1 MVGGWLDPDVDEGS
15 EDDDEEDYALDEG
28 GGGWLW
34 LASSSPHVGGKAAA
48 ISSKDLLASSSPQSA
63 GAPLPL
69 ANASGLPDGSSAQ
82 QRQESNGNEVTVSCK
97 AFPQDRS
104 GDDHAPMLLEVEVT
118 QSLESRKKRKRVGDG
133 IEAVGS
139 RSTIGEEVQVN
150 DHGRTASTE
159 VVDVVAQVG
168 GASPATV
175 NSGQLPNTDLE
186 LRDAQREEKAPQHP
200 KSMQADKL
208 SLEHALVASQV
219 NEQEVV
225 KSSDAE
231 AGERRSH
238 DEVSGGDEGQMDD
251 SELRRRKSKMLWQ
264 VLLRQVDLTRLQK
277 KIEVL
282 ILVKQAVHELPTV
295 LEDTPPGLI
304 HMASPSKEEE
314 GEDELLDTEEEAEDL
329 SYPPTFVH
337 NERCEACSTRGE
349 LLLCDGAGCTTTY
362 HLACCTPPLEEIPF
376 GNWYC
381 PECAYKRI
389 KEGVDVVASTVESI
403 WGMRSNSR
411 GLPFTLL
418 PSPSKPKD
426 TSLLIEMEDLLLFH
440 FSMLPGALSDEVR
453 TGPSNS
459 DPTWVGEGISNG
471 QAEAE
476 YFVKWAGASHC
487 HNSWL
492 KESEV
497 LSAPQG
503 AQVLAAY
510 KKLWAC
516 GKVNQEDLPLIFF
529 LGPAAFSFTCAKLL
543 GARQVRKWK
552 DLWTK
557 PQRLLSSKEIMPPV
571 FSPSRRLSSG
581 SIRWQATSSTIGK
594 EWLVKWRT
602 LPYSCCTWEPSNEET
617 LATAEAI
624 TLQSHLQSRHL
635 ICQRRLDPS
644 KAAEV
649 EAKRKGEP
657 SVSVQLPKGLQS
669 LGAKSMSYQV
679 DCLNW
684 LISRWKSADDHAL
697 TSFSRGLGRRFA
709 TILFLEVVLQQ
720 YQMPRAVLIIGEAS
734 CLFRWEAQLEHFLPD
749 VNTVHLK
756 GGKASR
762 NLILKEELGPN
773 PTIAQCVLASPE
785 VINEELEFF
794 VTEKWGIIVLE
805 SPGWAS
811 VPVKPL
817 GSLSQLHADFRLAL
831 SEKPLADQPQ
841 ASARFLLH
849 FMNPSKYSLEEQAE
863 GWSPA
868 ETSLKKVTARVEK
881 REHKA
886 VKVVEMWLPV
896 DMRRIQKE
904 YYRAI
909 LRSQAG
915 LLMSG
920 KQQLESGGVT
930 LQDVIA
936 QLRMCCDH
944 ASLVAGTTRM
954 QWALQLADESSGK
967 LQVLQHLLNHFRQL
981 EEKVVLLY
989 QVHAMGA
996 ILEDVFLRRAN
1007 FNYTFIDSANTIGVK
1022 LAQVAEFSTWT
1033 SGVIV
1038 MTPQDLDISI
1048 DIATISVVI
1057 FYDHNWDPL
1066 LDLQALERPARFGM
1080 AGQPLQVYR
1089 LFTRH
1094 SVEQQFFQR
1103 YHAAARDGSTNN
1115 LGKLVAL
1122 AGLPHDMEEAPQPCE
1137 KVREC
1142 QEILTVGAAEQFKD
1156 NRLAESPQKGEA
1168 KLVEGMVMHLHA
1180 KMVEACCQSPSQ
1192 SGREVL
1198 LFNSDNNVE
1207 DVETSGQQSKETRS
1221 SGDDM
1226 DDQDD
1231 TQSPW
1236 KWVWMD
1242 ILSGPKRQ
1250 EEREESR
1257 DAGPAEART
1266 QETTQEEIVS
1276 LLDHVQHTLE
1286 VTNVPTT
1293 ISASD
1298 DAAQLSERPSSCE
1311 QVSATGELEVPQP
1324 AEEAVNIA
1332 EPAGGFGPSQ
1342 KVTEPGQ
1349 PRQAET
1355 VSGGAED
1362 LEGSESHHQV
1372 TQSPEPEAQQLALD
1386 AQDEVSQQDKVLE
1399 NGNKV
1404 MLPPEPEQPQLV
1416 GDESA
1421 RSAAPPVAEHSLE
1434 MHLASPGAAAVATGD
1449 EVEGEAH
1456 AGREGGHNAHQVSS
1470 NQGGEGSQVGVDTVQ
1485 EASREAEPREQVALD
1500 VAGSQVEAD
1509 DIVRIVRSELKQAC
1523 RLLELS
1529 DKVEKGAL
1537 ETFVILTSRYR
1548 LKKRTMVAMIST
1560 VLTLCRIAAERELVV
1575 FDFQDW
1581 LDRVTKHKDVR
1592 VPRHKLDAIYQRLV
1606 RTLSSLTNN
1615 SVDSTPSPTPPESA
1629 TTGRTQSDHAQVDQ
1643 LSEPPLAGPSGPLL
1657 QEHFGVNDFG
1667 TAAADDP
1674 NAVLA
1679 SGAHDPD
1686 LPPAPSLFRLSV
1698 PSVSNDSLDQI
1709 ATTANQGAASEPVQS
1724 LQPAQEMLDHLTDA
1738 SLTRGLQSTQAP
1750 ANESQPDRPPGFSA
1764 WSSAWISAIDLQEW
1778 QATDTRLLMQRQQQ
1792 ESQSLQLRLENA
1804 FNVLDRQLAIE
1815 VVQQV
1820 AAGYPADKQE
1830 AEQRQRTAARLLLV
1844 QQHAVIRKQQAF
1856 SMQEAREAL
1865 RRQHRDQQRQLALQQ
1880 RRSSGGAAAEAATEP
1895 CAALPASV
1903 AAAAPGHEPTSQ
1915 QRQDDMPGRIQAT
1928 GPQPQELAEAPDPAP
1943 APALREAATAAAK
1956 RSLRPLIPAR
1966 PLPSAGL
1973 PEVLERLTSGQAQ
1986 QAATSQQPA
1995 QLQRSASHGYV
2006 GDQVLL
2012 REAAALGRGLQQQIS
2027 RHQLTSLPPGQPSQQ
2042 QPPVASQAGQPRQ
2055 PVAMATPSGQPVVVP
2070 QAQAA
2075 VVPQEPPA
2083 EQPSAQTFGPQGLP
2097 GVQASAT
2104 PQALPAATPSAVPQG
2119 SDQQASDLPMLPLLE
2134 AQGGAEMYPQP
2145 AMASLLQQVTAAEQ
2159 AEDGERV
2166 LPAPTM
2172 AAVPQAP
2179 TIESGSAVNQM
2190 IDPVFLQPA
2199 DLLSAQITSPFA
2211 AEELRLKIKL
2221 NSINNK
2227 YKVTS
2232 ANTIAEYEQ
2241 EASRLRQ
2248 LYRTKLH
2255 DLNNARLGQT
2265 QLVLNMRHILMS
2277 NQHLAEA
2284 MKSKSSWDQAGAESL
2299 PRI

>member
-15 EDDDEEDYALDEG
+15 EDDDEEDYVPDEG

-63 GAPLPL
+63 GAPLPP
-69 ANASGLPDGSSAQ
+69 AKASGLPDGSSAQ
-82 QRQESNGNEVTVSCK
+82 QLEASNGNEITATCK
-97 AFPQDRS
+97 TCPQGRS
-104 GDDHAPMLLEVEVT
+104 GDDEAPMLLEVEVP
-118 QSLESRKKRKRVGDG
+118 QSLELSKKRKRVNGGGDG
-133 IEAVGS
+133 HLVSDSNQAVGS
-139 RSTIGEEVQVN
+139 RSTVGDKVQVS
-150 DHGRTASTE
+150 DHGRN

-168 GASPATV
+168 DISPATA
-175 NSGQLPNTDLE
+175 NGGQLPNTELE
-186 LRDAQREEKAPQHP
+186 PTDAQRVERTPQQHP
-200 KSMQADKL
+200 NSMQADIL
-208 SLEHALVASQV
+208 SLEHAPVASQV
-219 NEQEVV
+219 NEQELV

-231 AGERRSH
+231 AGERRSR
-238 DEVSGGDEGQMDD
+238 DEVIGGDERQVDD

-264 VLLRQVDLTRLQK
+264 VLLRQVDLNKLQK
-277 KIEVL
+277 KLE
-282 ILVKQAVHELPTV
+282 ELPTV

-304 HMASPSKEEE
+304 HMDSPRKEEE
-314 GEDELLDTEEEAEDL
+314 GEDEILDTEEEAEDL

-349 LLLCDGAGCTTTY
+349 LLLCDGAGCTITY
-362 HLACCTPPLEEIPF
+362 HLTCCTPPWDEVPF

-403 WGMRSNSR
+403 WGMRSNRR
-411 GLPFTLL
+411 GLPLKLL

-440 FSMLPGALSDEVR
+440 FSMLPGALSEEVR

-459 DPTWVGEGISNG
+459 DPAWVGEGISNG
-471 QAEAE
+471 QQSEAE

-497 LSAPQG
+497 LFAPQG
-503 AQVLAAY
+503 ARVLAAF
-510 KKLWAC
+510 KKLWAG
-516 GKVNQEDLPLIFF
+516 GKV
-529 LGPAAFSFTCAKLL
+529 K
-543 GARQVRKWK
+543 KWK

-557 PQRLLSSKEIMPPV
+557 PQRLLRSKEIMPPIY
-571 FSPSRRLSSG
+571 SPSRRLSSG
-581 SIRWQATSSTIGK
+581 RMRRQAASSTIGK
-594 EWLVKWRT
+594 EWLVKWRG

-617 LATAEAI
+617 LATAEAL

-635 ICQRRLDPS
+635 IYQSRLDPS

-657 SVSVQLPKGLQS
+657 SMSVQLPKGLQS

-697 TSFSRGLGRRFA
+697 TSFSHGLGRRFA

-762 NLILKEELGPN
+762 NLIVKEELGPN

-785 VINEELEFF
+785 VINKELDFF
-794 VTEKWGIIVLE
+794 VKENWGIIVLE

-817 GSLSQLHADFRLAL
+817 GSFSQLHADFRLAL
-831 SEKPLADQPQ
+831 SERPLADQPE

-896 DMRRIQKE
+896 DMRSIQKE

-967 LQVLQHLLNHFRQL
+967 LQVLQHLLNHFCQL

-996 ILEDVFLRRAN
+996 ILEDKFLRRAK
-1007 FNYTFIDSANTIGVK
+1007 FSYTFIDSANTIGVK
-1022 LAQVAEFSTWT
+1022 LAQVAEFNTWT

-1038 MTPQDLDISI
+1038 MTPQDLDISM

-1057 FYDHNWDPL
+1057 VYDHNWDPL

-1094 SVEQQFFQR
+1094 SVEQQCFQR

-1115 LGKLVAL
+1115 LGNFVGPTGIPYDTK
-1122 AGLPHDMEEAPQPCE
+1122 EAPQPCE
-1137 KVREC
+1137 LVREC
-1142 QEILTVGAAEQFKD
+1142 QEILTGGAVQQFSD
-1156 NRLAESPQKGEA
+1156 NRLAESPQQGEA
-1168 KLVEGMVMHLHA
+1168 KLVEEMVIRLHA
-1180 KMVEACCQSPSQ
+1180 EMVEACGQSPSQ

-1198 LFNSDNNVE
+1198 LFGGDNNVE
-1207 DVETSGQQSKETRS
+1207 DVETSGQQSKANRA
-1221 SGDDM
+1221 SGRDTGE
-1226 DDQDD
+1226 QGD

-1236 KWVWMD
+1236 KWVWTD

-1250 EEREESR
+1250 EDREESR
-1257 DAGPAEART
+1257 SPGPGEARA
-1266 QETTQEEIVS
+1266 QETPQEDRGS
-1276 LLDHVQHTLE
+1276 PLDHVQHSLE
-1286 VTNVPTT
+1286 VMDVPTT
-1293 ISASD
+1293 ISASY
-1298 DAAQLSERPSSCE
+1298 DAAQSSERPSSCE
-1311 QVSATGELEVPQP
+1311 QVSVTGELEVPQP
-1324 AEEAVNIA
+1324 AEGAVNIA
-1332 EPAGGFGPSQ
+1332 EPAGGSGPSQ
-1342 KVTEPGQ
+1342 KLAEPGEQ
-1349 PRQAET
+1349 PKQAET

-1362 LEGSESHHQV
+1362 LGRPESHQQV
-1372 TQSPEPEAQQLALD
+1372 TQSPEPEAQQLAPD
-1386 AQDEVSQQDKVLE
+1386 AQKDNSQQDKVLE
-1399 NGNKV
+1399 NGNKFL
-1404 MLPPEPEQPQLV
+1404 LPPEPEQPQL
-1416 GDESA
+1416 GGKESA
-1421 RSAAPPVAEHSLE
+1421 RRAAPPAAEHSSEVHLE
-1434 MHLASPGAAAVATGD
+1434 SPRAAAVATGD
-1449 EVEGEAH
+1449 DVEGEAH
-1456 AGREGGHNAHQVSS
+1456 EVREGGHSAQLVALD
-1470 NQGGEGSQVGVDTVQ
+1470 QGGEGNQVRADSVQ
-1485 EASREAEPREQVALD
+1485 QASREAEPREQVAPE
-1500 VAGSQVEAD
+1500 VAGSQAEAED
-1509 DIVRIVRSELKQAC
+1509 DIIRVIRSELKQAC

-1537 ETFVILTSRYR
+1537 EAFVVLTSRYR
-1548 LKKRTMVAMIST
+1548 LKKRTVVAMIST
-1560 VLTLCRIAAERELVV
+1560 VLTLCRISAERELVV

-1581 LDRVTKHKDVR
+1581 LDRVAKHKDVR
-1592 VPRHKLDAIYQRLV
+1592 VPRHKLDGIYQRLV

-1615 SVDSTPSPTPPESA
+1615 TIDSTQSPTPPESA
-1629 TTGRTQSDHAQVDQ
+1629 PTGRPQSDQAQVDQ
-1643 LSEPPLAGPSGPLL
+1643 LSKPPLAGTSGPLL
-1657 QEHFGVNDFG
+1657 QEHLGVDDFS
-1667 TAAADDP
+1667 TAAADEPD
-1674 NAVLA
+1674 AVLT
-1679 SGAHDPD
+1679 SGAQDPD
-1686 LPPAPSLFRLSV
+1686 LPLAPSLFNLSM

-1709 ATTANQGAASEPVQS
+1709 ARTPDQGAASEPVQA
-1724 LQPAQEMLDHLTDA
+1724 LQPAPEMLDHLTDA
-1738 SLTRGLQSTQAP
+1738 TSTRGLQSTRAL
-1750 ANESQPDRPPGFSA
+1750 ANESQPDRPPCSQ
-1764 WSSAWISAIDLQEW
+1764 SRSPVEDLQEW
-1778 QATDTRLLMQRQQQ
+1778 QAHDTRSLRQRQQQ
-1792 ESQSLQLRLENA
+1792 ESQNLQLRLESA
-1804 FNVLDRQLAIE
+1804 MDALDRRLAME
-1815 VVQQV
+1815 VMQQV
-1820 AAGYPADKQE
+1820 AAGYPLDKQE
-1830 AEQRQRTAARLLLV
+1830 IEQRQRTAARLMLV
-1844 QQHAVIRKQQAF
+1844 QQHAAIRKQHALL
-1856 SMQEAREAL
+1856 MQEAREAL
-1865 RRQHRDQQRQLALQQ
+1865 RRQHREQQRQLAFQQ
-1880 RRSSGGAAAEAATEP
+1880 RRSNGSAEGATEP
-1895 CAALPASV
+1895 CAALPAPV
-1903 AAAAPGHEPTSQ
+1903 AAAAPGQEPNSQ
-1915 QRQDDMPGRIQAT
+1915 QRQVDMSGRIQGT
-1928 GPQPQELAEAPDPAP
+1928 GPQLQELAEVLDPAP
-1943 APALREAATAAAK
+1943 APALREAATAAAE
-1956 RSLRPLIPAR
+1956 RPLRPLIPAR
-1966 PLPSAGL
+1966 PPPSEGM
-1973 PEVLERLTSGQAQ
+1973 PEVLERLISGQAQ
-1986 QAATSQQPA
+1986 QAATSQLPA
-1995 QLQRSASHGYV
+1995 QPQRGASHGYV
-2006 GDQVLL
+2006 RDQVLL
-2012 REAAALGRGLQQQIS
+2012 REAAALARGLQQQLG
-2027 RHQLTSLPPGQPSQQ
+2027 RRQLTPLPPGQPSQQ
-2042 QPPVASQAGQPRQ
+2042 QPPVAQASQPRQ
-2055 PVAMATPSGQPVVVP
+2055 SVATASGQPVVVP

-2075 VVPQEPPA
+2075 VQAPSVLQATPA
-2083 EQPSAQTFGPQGLP
+2083 EQPSAQAYGPQALP
-2097 GVQASAT
+2097 AMQASAT
-2104 PQALPAATPSAVPQG
+2104 PQALPAAPPSAVPQG
-2119 SDQQASDLPMLPLLE
+2119 SDQPGSDLPMLPLQLE
-2134 AQGGAEMYPQP
+2134 AQGSAEMYPQP
-2145 AMASLLQQVTAAEQ
+2145 AMAALLQQVAPSGQ

-2172 AAVPQAP
+2172 AAVPQGP
-2179 TIESGSAVNQM
+2179 TIESGSAVDQM
-2190 IDPVFLQPA
+2190 MEPVFLQPA

-2248 LYRTKLH
+2248 LYQTKLH

-2265 QLVLNMRHILMS
+2265 QLVLDMRHVLMS
-2277 NQHLAEA
+2277 NQHLADA
-2284 MKSKSSWDQAGAESL
+2284 MKSKSSWDQVGAESL